1 VFIYEKTRSVCI
13 NEISIN
19 IWSPTPASI
28 SHAPSRYCRADA
40 GLRPLPN
47 DFHFCTGCRF
57 FLLAAAAAHMA
68 AAAAAD
74 FLAAAAAVATASL
87 CAQVA
92 AVDSDTAALLPLQLQ

>member
-1 VFIYEKTRSVCI
+1 VCIYEKTRSVCI
-13 NEISIN
+13 NEIN

-28 SHAPSRYCRADA
+28 SHAPSLYCRADA

-47 DFHFCTGCRF
+47 DFHFCTGSRF
-57 FLLAAAAAHMA
+57 FLLAAAAAHM
-68 AAAAAD
+68 AAAAD